1 MKRSLLLLS
10 SCLLLFIG
18 SVKSQDFHLTQY
30 DAAPLNLNPALTG
43 LFNGKYRIH
52 GHYRTQWQ
60 AVSNKPFQT
69 GYISF
74 DMPIK
79 KGFSAGASIA
89 NYNAGTGSYNEFQ
102 FMVSGAYKFALD
114 KKKKRHNLSFG
125 IQAGFFT
132 KSINFG
138 KLTFGQ
144 QYIQNAA
151 GGSFDTSIPTGE
163 TFSNNVAINFDLNAG
178 VQYYYSNIASRINP
192 FAGFSVYHLNVP
204 NESFYGSKNKL
215 PLRYVVNAGVR
226 IGLTEMFTL
235 MPKFMYEHQREANEI
250 LASVILQ
257 VYFKNPDL
265 MLMAGPTF
273 RSKDAFAIDLGIKW
287 NDLEFR
293 FSYDVNFSSLNVSTS
308 GRGGT
313 ELSLT
318 YIFKRPN
325 PNPIPS
331 CPRL

>member
-1 MKRSLLLLS
+1 MRKSLLLLTS
-10 SCLLLFIG
+10 SILLLMG
-18 SVKSQDFHLTQY
+18 NVKAQDFHLTQF
-30 DAAPLNLNPALTG
+30 DAAPLNLNPSLTG
-43 LFNGKYRIH
+43 LFDGNYRIH

-60 AVSNKPFQT
+60 AIARKPFQT

-102 FMVSGAYKFALD
+102 LMLFGSYKLALD
-114 KKKKRHNLSFG
+114 KKKHHNLSFG
-125 IQAGFFT
+125 LQAGFFT
-132 KSINFG
+132 KSINFEN
-138 KLTFGQ
+138 LSFGQ
-144 QYIQNAA
+144 QYIQNAN

-163 TFSNNVAINFDLNAG
+163 TFDNNFVINFDCGAG
-178 VQYYYSNIASRINP
+178 ITYYYSNIASRINP
-192 FAGFSVYHLNVP
+192 FVGFSIYHFNFP
-204 NESFYGSKNKL
+204 KESFYGTENKL

-226 IGLTEMFTL
+226 IGITESLTL

-250 LASVILQ
+250 IASVMVQYYL
-257 VYFKNPDL
+257 KNAGV

-273 RSKDAFAIDLGIKW
+273 RSKDAFALDLGVKW
-287 NDLEFR
+287 NNLEFR
-293 FSYDVNFSSLNVSTS
+293 FAYDINISSLNTSTT

-313 ELSLT
+313 EISLT
-318 YIFKRPN
+318 YVFKKLN